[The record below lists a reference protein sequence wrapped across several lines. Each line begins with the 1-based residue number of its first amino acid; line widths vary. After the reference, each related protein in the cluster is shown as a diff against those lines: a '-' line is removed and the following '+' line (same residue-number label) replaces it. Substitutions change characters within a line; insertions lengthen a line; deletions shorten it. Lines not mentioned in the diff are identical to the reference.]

1 MKFRNSLTDGKEISV
16 IKTTTTI
23 IISVK
28 LHLNILSSPQIA
40 NATLGGPVHQDQIK
54 NFINTIK

>member
-1 MKFRNSLTDGKEISV
+1 MKFRNSLTEGKEISV

-28 LHLNILSSPQIA
+28 LHFNILTSPRIA
-40 NATLGGPVHQDQIK
+40 SASLGGPVH
-54 NFINTIK
+54 

>member
-28 LHLNILSSPQIA
+28 LHFNILTGQSVS
-40 NATLGGPVHQDQIK
+40 LDRPVHQDLIK
-54 NFINTIK
+54 YFLNKLFNM